1 MFSPAAN
8 LAKDDLTTIGLI
20 AAIEIVAARAA
31 LHGLEDGLSRRPRIH
46 TSNDQITAEPIIGID
61 TLHFRLPVGAH
72 EHIQPIDQKS
82 SLVPTDIRWIEALA
96 ADVAL
101 TDRVIVIDDTVD
113 TTGMAKFEHG
123 VMEPRQTWDNRTP
136 RSAGAYYSNAPCPLC
151 HRARDAMRHF
161 GHTTSRMPNFC
172 LQAAGMSWTRSKMPL
187 THNLNAMDGR
197 MLAQLPST
205 NANFTSC
212 LSS

>member
-1 MFSPAAN
+1 
-8 LAKDDLTTIGLI
+8 
-20 AAIEIVAARAA
+20 
-31 LHGLEDGLSRRPRIH
+31 
-46 TSNDQITAEPIIGID
+46 GID

-123 VMEPRQTWDNRTP
+123 VMEPRQTWDN
-136 RSAGAYYSNAPCPLC
+136 
-151 HRARDAMRHF
+151 
-161 GHTTSRMPNFC
+161 
-172 LQAAGMSWTRSKMPL
+172 
-187 THNLNAMDGR
+187 
-197 MLAQLPST
+197 
-205 NANFTSC
+205 
-212 LSS
+212 